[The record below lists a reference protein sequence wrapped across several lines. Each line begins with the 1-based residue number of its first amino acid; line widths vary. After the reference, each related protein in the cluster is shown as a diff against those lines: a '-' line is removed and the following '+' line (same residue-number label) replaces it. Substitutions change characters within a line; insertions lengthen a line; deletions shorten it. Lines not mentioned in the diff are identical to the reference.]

1 MTDKTNIGV
10 DRLRRLEPLS
20 ALSEERLQELV
31 SLSYVEPLS
40 MGVSVFREGDV
51 DNQTVYLLKGDVQLL
66 SSDGTIDRTITS
78 RADES
83 RFPLD
88 DSQPRHASCT
98 ALTNVEIVRIDNSV
112 LDYMMMWDQLAESAA
127 GPEVVA
133 ENSES
138 AEAVSR
144 PAAETASKTEAKPDL
159 ASQAKTAPQPSPK
172 VHHAPVEPNSEAQ
185 AGAQVVA
192 PEETTAGV
200 SPRAVANTS
209 KATTAAVAESEPTPE
224 KPSITPSAAPPP
236 MTTPVKPKRPGEW
249 IRKMHH
255 IMAFKNLPPANVKAL
270 LEKMERIPLEV
281 GDTVVKQG
289 ETGDYYYVLVDGKA
303 GVTRTVELATLNAG
317 ASFGEESLVS
327 GTERNATVTMKTPG
341 AVMRLSKNDFNE
353 LLREPMLNR
362 ISPEEARSQV
372 LMGAVWLDVRHAREY
387 QHGHFRG
394 AISIP
399 LHELRMRI
407 DELDR
412 NVHYICCCRTGTRSS
427 AAAFIL
433 VQNGYNASVLTGGIQ
448 VMPQDLKKDPAF
460 TSK

>member
-1 MTDKTNIGV
+1 
-10 DRLRRLEPLS
+10 
-20 ALSEERLQELV
+20 
-31 SLSYVEPLS
+31 
-40 MGVSVFREGDV
+40 
-51 DNQTVYLLKGDVQLL
+51 
-66 SSDGTIDRTITS
+66 
-78 RADES
+78 
-83 RFPLD
+83 
-88 DSQPRHASCT
+88 
-98 ALTNVEIVRIDNSV
+98 
-112 LDYMMMWDQLAESAA
+112 MMMWDQLAESAA

-133 ENSES
+133 DTSES
-138 AEAVSR
+138 AEPVSR
-144 PAAETASKTEAKPDL
+144 PAAETALKPEAKPEL
-159 ASQAKTAPQPSPK
+159 ASQVKTAPRPS
-172 VHHAPVEPNSEAQ
+172 
-185 AGAQVVA
+185 
-192 PEETTAGV
+192 PEETTAAV
-200 SPRAVANTS
+200 SPRAAANTS
-209 KATTAAVAESEPTPE
+209 KATTASAAEPEPTAE
-224 KPSITPSAAPPP
+224 KPSITPPAATPVTDQAQVEINEASESRRPTQQSAPAAAPPP
-236 MTTPVKPKRPGEW
+236 VTAPVTAPVKPKRPGEW

-270 LEKMERIPLEV
+270 LEKMERIPLEA

-407 DELDR
+407 DEMDR